1 MKFQAAILLPLCLTL
16 SAWSQLTFT
25 VPVVDKSDPASPLEI
40 SGTATFTEQMV
51 ANSVTAFSEFKIN
64 ARNTSGKGIVLL
76 LAYFDEAGPHGGGT
90 RHIIQIDYFFR
101 RHIAPGDLAPGDLAP
116 GDSFALTPSR
126 PERRASACCINPL
139 EPPTEP
145 TADIRVQYVQF
156 ADGSSFGEEA
166 TAENILATRSVI
178 LAALRRIDH
187 ASTKEQFLKFL
198 AQRVQPEPA
207 DNFLEVVRYTEKNR
221 GIAAARVQIHAA
233 LTAAEDH
240 VASLRV
246 VQDAE
251 R

>member
-40 SGTATFTEQMV
+40 SGTATFTEQIV

-76 LAYFDEAGPHGGGT
+76 LAYFDEMGPHGGGT
-90 RHIIQIDYFFR
+90 QHIIQIDYFFR
-101 RHIAPGDLAPGDLAP
+101 RHIAPGD
-116 GDSFALTPSR
+116 SFALARSSPG
-126 PERRASACCINPL
+126 RRTSACCVNPL

-145 TADIRVQYVQF
+145 TADVRVQYVQF
-156 ADGSSFGEEA
+156 ADSSSFGEDA
-166 TAENILATRSVI
+166 TAEDILATRSVI

>member
-40 SGTATFTEQMV
+40 SGTATFTEQIV

-76 LAYFDEAGPHGGGT
+76 LAYFDEMGPHGGGT
-90 RHIIQIDYFFR
+90 QHIIQIDYFFR
-101 RHIAPGDLAPGDLAP
+101 RHIAPGD
-116 GDSFALTPSR
+116 SFALARSR
-126 PERRASACCINPL
+126 PGRRTSACCVNPL

-145 TADIRVQYVQF
+145 TADVRVQYVQF
-156 ADGSSFGEEA
+156 ADSSSFGEDA
-166 TAENILATRSVI
+166 TAEDILATRSVI